1 MNARVD
7 LALIQRI
14 AADLA
19 AYADDEGLYL
29 DTLDGETDILAALD
43 ALIDSEQADRA
54 MAEAIKARA
63 DALRARASRF
73 DARADAARRGMQA
86 VMAAASL
93 RKVVRPLATLSVQPG
108 RVSVQITDPDAVP
121 TQLRKPGPPDK
132 TAIRAQ
138 IEAGETVPGAALLA
152 GDETLT
158 MRVK

>member
-19 AYADDEGLYL
+19 AYADDEAAYL
-29 DTLDGETDILAALD
+29 DTLDGETDVLAALD
-43 ALIDSEQADRA
+43 ALIEGEQADRA
-54 MAEAIKARA
+54 MADGIKARA
-63 DALRARASRF
+63 DALRDRASRF

-86 VMAAASL
+86 IMAAAAL

-108 RVSVQITDPDAVP
+108 RVSVQITDPDEVP
-121 TQLRKPGPPDK
+121 TQLRKPGAPDK

-138 IEAGETVPGAALLA
+138 IEAGGTVPGAVLLA

-158 MRVK
+158 MRIK